1 MAWAIHQRRL
11 VTEALDLIKQL
22 TVQRAIRSPGKNM
35 LLPSASEILQLV
47 TPPTP
52 AFSFLRG
59 CDDENP
65 SLCFQF
71 KQ

>member
-22 TVQRAIRSPGKNM
+22 TVQRAIRSPGTNM
-35 LLPSASEILQLV
+35 LLLSASEILQLV

-52 AFSFLRG
+52 AFFFLQG